1 MSASNTSSCFS
12 KWARHAVLL
21 LAAFA
26 VAGSMSAQAWRGGG
40 GRLDG
45 TVVDEKGNP
54 IADAT
59 VQLRLNGQGPDLKTD
74 KKGKWA
80 VLGITG
86 GTWNVDVTAPGFEPK
101 SGTVQVSEVLRAPS
115 FKTVLVAAVPKES
128 TAPTISVG
136 GKNITPEVAAEI
148 EKGNQAMKAAEA
160 LRQTYENCTAS
171 PAPGKESPAAQ
182 EACQKEVEAQRSAKF
197 KEAQAA
203 FGKVLPEL
211 PDNQAILTNLE
222 LAYYLDGNMA
232 EAVKY
237 ARKLVA
243 KDPNDNTSW
252 MMIAKLELEQGNFE
266 AGKEALSHIPEDKL
280 TDPIPFLNMGILYY
294 NKKHPAEAEDAFNK
308 AIARRPGL
316 AEAYYYRGL
325 ARYQSKNNAG
335 AKADFQKFLELDPN
349 GKDAATVKDIL
360 RSIK

>member
-1 MSASNTSSCFS
+1 MTKQFS
-12 KWARHAVLL
+12 TAATALAAAVLFA
-21 LAAFA
+21 LAA
-26 VAGSMSAQAWRGGG
+26 SMSAQAWRGGG

-45 TVVDEKGNP
+45 AVVDDKGNP

-80 VLGITG
+80 ILGITG
-86 GTWNVDVTAPGFEPK
+86 GTWNIDVSAPGFEPK
-101 SGTVQVSEVLRAPS
+101 AGTAQVSEVLRAPS
-115 FKTVLVAAVPKES
+115 FKTVLNPAVKKES
-128 TAPTISVG
+128 SAPTISVG
-136 GKNITPEVAAEI
+136 GKNISPELAASI
-148 EKGNQAMKAAEA
+148 EKGNQAMKAAEE
-160 LRQTYENCTAS
+160 LRQPYENCTAA
-171 PAPGKESPAAQ
+171 PAPGKESAAAQ
-182 EACQKEVEAQRSAKF
+182 EACQKEIQTQRSAKF

-203 FGKVLPEL
+203 FTQVLPEL
-211 PDNQAILTNLE
+211 PDNQAILLNLE

-237 ARKLVA
+237 ARQLVA
-243 KDPNDNTSW
+243 KDPNDHTSW
-252 MMIAKLELEQGNFE
+252 MMIAKLELEQGNFD

-294 NKKHPAEAEDAFNK
+294 NKKHPAEAEEAFNK

-325 ARYQSKNNAG
+325 ARYSAKNNAG

>member
-1 MSASNTSSCFS
+1 MTKIWMARALVVVGLLVVAASMT
-12 KWARHAVLL
+12 
-21 LAAFA
+21 
-26 VAGSMSAQAWRGGG
+26 AQAWRGGG

-45 TVVDEKGNP
+45 TVVDDKGNP
-54 IADAT
+54 IADAA

-86 GTWNVDVTAPGFEPK
+86 GSWNIDVTAPGFEPK

-115 FKTVLVAAVPKES
+115 FKTVLLPAAKKES
-128 TAPTISVG
+128 TAATIMVG
-136 GKNITPEVAAEI
+136 GKNISPETAAAI
-148 EKGNQAMKAAEA
+148 EKGNQAMRAAEEM
-160 LRQTYENCTAS
+160 RQTYENCSTA

-182 EACQKEVEAQRSAKF
+182 AECAKAVEAQRSVKF
-197 KEAQAA
+197 KEAQES

-222 LAYYLDGNMA
+222 LAYYMDGNFA

-237 ARKLVA
+237 ARQIVA
-243 KDPNDNTSW
+243 KDPADNTSW
-252 MMIAKLELEQGNFE
+252 MMIAKLELEQGNFD

-280 TDPIPFLNMGILYY
+280 IDPMPFLNMGILYY
-294 NKKHPAEAEDAFNK
+294 NKKHPAEAEEAFTK

-325 ARYQSKNNAG
+325 ARYQAKNSAG